1 MIEDVIEFHVEIKKR
16 FSNSWKCGNNIE
28 NINGKLF
35 IVKKEVAEKICKI
48 RGNSK
53 KTRK

>member
-1 MIEDVIEFHVEIKKR
+1 MIKDVIEFHVEIKKR
-16 FSNSWKCGNNIE
+16 FSNLWKSGNNIE
-28 NINGKLF
+28 NMKEKLF

-48 RGNSK
+48 RGNSN